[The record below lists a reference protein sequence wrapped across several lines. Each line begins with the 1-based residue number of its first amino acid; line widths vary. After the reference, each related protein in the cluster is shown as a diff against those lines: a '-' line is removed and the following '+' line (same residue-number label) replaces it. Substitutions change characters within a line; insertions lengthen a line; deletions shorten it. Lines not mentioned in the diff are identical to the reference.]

1 VSEPRFEIGQPVKLT
16 TDAFEPLGFPAGYV
30 GFVVV
35 RRKYLRKSGVW
46 SYTIQCGE
54 RAIVADETEIGE
66 DL

>member
-1 VSEPRFEIGQPVKLT
+1 VTEPRFEIGQPVTIT

-35 RRKYLRKSGVW
+35 RRKLLRLSGVW
-46 SYTIQCGE
+46 SYTVQCGE
-54 RAIVADETEIGE
+54 RAIVVNETEIGE